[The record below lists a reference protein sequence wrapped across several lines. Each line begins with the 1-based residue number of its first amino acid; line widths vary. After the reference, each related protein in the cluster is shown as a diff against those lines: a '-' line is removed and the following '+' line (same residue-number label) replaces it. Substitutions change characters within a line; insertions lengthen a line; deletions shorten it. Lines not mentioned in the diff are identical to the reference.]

1 MMKNILIGLAI
12 IHKDGKVLIGARKE
26 KDEFV
31 EHLSWV
37 FPGGK
42 IASLD
47 LENEI
52 RKIVKEETGL
62 DVSVNG
68 IASARKIPEAKID
81 IVAIYFDCAAQGK
94 EQEEEKAGGDLKEL
108 KWVPATSV
116 TEYFTTSVSNEVMGH
131 LKRIEE
137 NKL

>member
-1 MMKNILIGLAI
+1 MNKNLLIGLAI

-42 IASLD
+42 IGSLD
-47 LENEI
+47 LESEI
-52 RKIVKEETGL
+52 KRIVKEEAGL

-68 IASARKIPEAKID
+68 IVSARKIPEAKID
-81 IVAIYFDCAAQGK
+81 IVAVYFDCEAQGM
-94 EQEEEKAGGDLKEL
+94 EKAGGDLKEL

-116 TEYFTTSVSNEVMGH
+116 TEHFTTSVSDEVMGY
-131 LKRIEE
+131 LNRIEE
-137 NKL
+137 SKK

>member
-1 MMKNILIGLAI
+1 MARILLIGLAI
-12 IHKDGKVLIGARKE
+12 IHRNGKVLIGARKE

-42 IASLD
+42 MQSLD

-52 RKIVKEETGL
+52 KRIAKEETEL
-62 DVSVNG
+62 DVSVNS
-68 IASARKIPEAKID
+68 IVSARKIPEAKID
-81 IVAIYFDCAAQGK
+81 IIAVYFDCAAEG
-94 EQEEEKAGGDLKEL
+94 EEKAGGNLKEL

-116 TEYFTTSVSNEVMGH
+116 TEYFTTSVSNEVMAY
-131 LKRIEE
+131 LKHIEE
-137 NKL
+137 NKQ

>member
-1 MMKNILIGLAI
+1 MKNILIGLAI

-37 FPGGK
+37 FPGGRFE
-42 IASLD
+42 SLD

-52 RKIVKEETGL
+52 KKTIKEEAGL

-81 IVAIYFDCAAQGK
+81 IVAVYFDCAAEG
-94 EQEEEKAGGDLKEL
+94 EEKAGGDLKEL

-116 TEYFTTSVSNEVMGH
+116 TEYFTTSVSDEVMRY
-131 LKRIEE
+131 LKNIEE
-137 NKL
+137 SKL

>member
-1 MMKNILIGLAI
+1 MMKNLLIGLAI
-12 IHKDGKVLIGARKE
+12 IHKNGKVLIGARKE

-31 EHLSWV
+31 EHLRWV

-42 IASLD
+42 IVCAD
-47 LENEI
+47 LESEI
-52 RKIVKEETGL
+52 KKIAKEETGL

-81 IVAIYFDCAAQGK
+81 IVAVYFDCAAEGD
-94 EQEEEKAGGDLKEL
+94 EKAGGDLKEL

-116 TEYFTTSVSNEVMGH
+116 IEYFTTSVSNEVMAY